1 MIDTVISGVTGRM
14 GSELILALHKSNKFN
29 LTGGITSQNN
39 EKVNLDLGVLVN
51 EQNLGVKVSTALN
64 YIEDVDMVIDFSEP
78 NFSLRILNQALD
90 RKLPILIGTTGHSTE
105 QIKKI
110 KDAANFLPIM
120 LVSNTS
126 IGIAFIKNLL
136 SHSSNMLSVFG
147 KQEIFEKHHIN
158 KKDSPSG
165 TALDLSIM
173 LKELGNQEQDV
184 SIESLREGYSPGE
197 HTIILN
203 RKYETVEIT
212 HKAFNRSIFADGA
225 LLAAE
230 WLLSQKKGLYSMLD
244 FYLP

>member
-14 GSELILALHKSNKFN
+14 GSELIFALHKSKKFN
-29 LTGGITSQNN
+29 LTGGITSKNN
-39 EKVNLDLGVLVN
+39 EKVALDLGVLAN
-51 EQNLGVKVSTALN
+51 IENLGIKVSTTLSN
-64 YIEDVDMVIDFSEP
+64 IEDIDMVIDFSEP
-78 NFSLRILNQALD
+78 NFSLRILNQALE
-90 RKLPILIGTTGHSTE
+90 RKLPILIGTTGHSLE
-105 QIKKI
+105 QIKTI
-110 KDAANFLPIM
+110 KESANFLPIM

-136 SHSSNMLSVFG
+136 SHSSNMLSVFD

-165 TALDLSIM
+165 TALDLSKM
-173 LKELGNQEQDV
+173 LKDLGNHKQDV

-197 HTIILN
+197 HTIIFN
-203 RKYETVEIT
+203 RKYETVKIT
-212 HKAFNRSIFADGA
+212 HKAIHRRVFADGA

>member
-1 MIDTVISGVTGRM
+1 MFHQWHYRP
-14 GSELILALHKSNKFN
+14 L
-29 LTGGITSQNN
+29 
-39 EKVNLDLGVLVN
+39 
-51 EQNLGVKVSTALN
+51 
-64 YIEDVDMVIDFSEP
+64 
-78 NFSLRILNQALD
+78 
-90 RKLPILIGTTGHSTE
+90 
-105 QIKKI
+105 
-110 KDAANFLPIM
+110 
-120 LVSNTS
+120 
-126 IGIAFIKNLL
+126 
-136 SHSSNMLSVFG
+136 
-147 KQEIFEKHHIN
+147 EKHHIN

-173 LKELGNQEQDV
+173 LKELGNHKQDV

-230 WLLSQKKGLYSMLD
+230 WLLPQKKGLYSMLD

>member
-14 GSELILALHKSNKFN
+14 GSELIFALHKSKKFN
-29 LTGGITSQNN
+29 LTGGITSKNN
-39 EKVNLDLGVLVN
+39 EKVELDLGVLAN
-51 EQNLGVKVSTALN
+51 IENLGVKVSTTLSN
-64 YIEDVDMVIDFSEP
+64 IEDIDMVIDFSEP
-78 NFSLRILNQALD
+78 NFSLRILNQALE
-90 RKLPILIGTTGHSTE
+90 RKLPILIGTTGHSLE
-105 QIKKI
+105 QIKTI
-110 KDAANFLPIM
+110 KESANFLPIM

-136 SHSSNMLSVFG
+136 SHSSNMLSVFD

-165 TALDLSIM
+165 TALDLSKM
-173 LKELGNQEQDV
+173 LKDLGNHKQDV

-197 HTIILN
+197 HTIIFN
-203 RKYETVEIT
+203 RKYETVKIT
-212 HKAFNRSIFADGA
+212 HKAIHRRVFADGA

>member
-14 GSELILALHKSNKFN
+14 GSELIFALHKSKKFN
-29 LTGGITSQNN
+29 LTGGITSKNN
-39 EKVNLDLGVLVN
+39 EKVALDLGVLAN
-51 EQNLGVKVSTALN
+51 IENLGVKVSTTLSN
-64 YIEDVDMVIDFSEP
+64 IEDIDMVIDFSEP
-78 NFSLRILNQALD
+78 NFSLRILNQALE
-90 RKLPILIGTTGHSTE
+90 RKLPILIGTTGHSSE
-105 QIKKI
+105 QIKTI
-110 KDAANFLPIM
+110 KESANFLPIM

-136 SHSSNMLSVFG
+136 SHSSNMLSVFD

-165 TALDLSIM
+165 TALDLSKM
-173 LKELGNQEQDV
+173 LKDLGNHKQDV

-197 HTIILN
+197 HTIIFN
-203 RKYETVEIT
+203 RKYETVKIT
-212 HKAFNRSIFADGA
+212 HKAIHRRVFADGA